1 MRSMRRSRGSMVR
14 VRCVLVVVVVAVA
27 VASCGGAD
35 TDEPAKSPAP
45 QKGAD
50 AATSRKLQEVLDFQ
64 RESYGATG
72 IAAAI
77 VIGGAPLLSGGFGL
91 AHPAAGAAGCA

>member
-1 MRSMRRSRGSMVR
+1 MRSMRRPRGSMVR

-77 VIGGAPLLSGGFGL
+77 VIGGRSLCGGPWG
-91 AHPAAGAAGCA
+91 PANPGRGDRRPQ